1 MNAFFP
7 HSIIKLYYSR
17 DNRKSVENII
27 NAVISEVNE
36 MNVTHEPH

>member
-1 MNAFFP
+1 MF
-7 HSIIKLYYSR
+7 IKFMPR